1 MKRGFTLLEVMI
13 SLAILAVALVAIGNL
28 NGGAVAMHAYG
39 RRATEATL
47 LLRGKMLDVED
58 ELQKKGFS
66 DFNDEQ
72 HGTFDEDGSPD
83 YAWSA
88 QILKPDV
95 QLDPAQLLTML
106 GVGGQGGSA
115 QAKGGIAGAA
125 GGLAK
130 VLSGAPGAQGAQGGG
145 AAALLAG
152 PLGGILQ
159 GQAKTFIE
167 TLKKSVR
174 EVRLSVSWQDG
185 KERKNVTASQLIVI
199 LPETVG
205 SAGQTP
211 GAAVPVQNL
220 GGPPVAPSSDP
231 GQQQ

>member
-1 MKRGFTLLEVMI
+1 MRRGFTLLEVMI

-47 LLRGKMLDVED
+47 LLRGKMLDLED

-66 DFNDEQ
+66 DFSDEQ

-95 QLDPAQLLTML
+95 HLDPAQLLGML

-125 GGLAK
+125 GALAGA
-130 VLSGAPGAQGAQGGG
+130 LGGGGAPGALGAG
-145 AAALLAG
+145 AAALLGG

-159 GQAKTFIE
+159 GQAKSFIE

-185 KERKNVTASQLIVI
+185 KERKNVTASQIIVI

-205 SAGQTP
+205 IAGQTP
-211 GAAVPVQNL
+211 GVAQPV
-220 GGPPVAPSSDP
+220 GPVT